1 MTDVAVDRTRYE
13 VPVEQLRWHCDPAL
27 FQFRCTDEVA
37 PLQEFI
43 GQERALRA
51 LEFGLAVERPGYN
64 IFVTGLTG
72 TGKASAIQTY
82 VRKAVEARKAEARR
96 HLPHDWCYVYSFT
109 DPDRPQYLQ
118 LPQGQGKALKAQL
131 QELQSALRA
140 QLAKVFGSDEY
151 RAQAKAI
158 AEEGQTRS
166 RDLFRQ
172 LEEEAQRA
180 GFFIQMS
187 PTGLVILPLLQD
199 RPMQPQEFMALES
212 AERQA
217 IEDRQ
222 AQFMPR
228 VEQAM
233 ERVHAIERETGERVR
248 ALEQTAAEN
257 TMRPLFEVLVARYQ
271 EFPPVQRYL
280 EGLRG
285 FTREQVGWFLRD
297 GKEQESSGQPPAP
310 PRRDQDPGIA
320 FQVNVLV
327 DNSPVE
333 GPPIVI
339 EHHPTWSALFG
350 KIERKAFMGT
360 YVSDHSMLKAGALH
374 LANGGY
380 LILNARDVLLSPG
393 TWEGLKRVLRTRT
406 VRIEDPTE
414 ALGLVVPQGLQP
426 ESIPLDV
433 TVIMTG
439 DQMLYQL
446 LSRAEEE
453 FWEVFRVKA
462 DFDSQI
468 ERTPENLHS
477 YAAFICG
484 VCDDEQLLHFDP
496 SGVARVAEHG
506 ARQVADQRKLSS
518 RFGQIKELLVEAEY
532 WARRTG
538 HGLVTGEDVQKAIEE
553 KVFRSS
559 LMADRIRQLI
569 TEGTLMV
576 DVAGAVVGQ
585 VNGLAVYDLGDISFG
600 RPSRITART
609 FMGRRGVINIERES
623 QLSGRIHDKGVLILS
638 GYLGWKFAQDRP
650 LTLSASVCFEQS
662 YEGVEGDSASSTELY
677 AILSSLSGRPI
688 RQGIAVTGSV
698 NQKGEIQPI
707 GGANQKIEGFF
718 DVCRAKGLTGE
729 QGVIVP
735 HQNLQNL
742 MLRED
747 VVEAVRGGQF
757 CVYAVQTVDE
767 GIEILTGVPAGE
779 RGPDGT
785 YPEGTVSCL
794 VDRRLGELA
803 QGIKGFSAEPSE
815 AT

>member
-1 MTDVAVDRTRYE
+1 MSDLTVDQSHYALAA
-13 VPVEQLRWHCDPAL
+13 EQLRWRCDPSL
-27 FQFRCTDEVA
+27 FRFRCTDEVA

-51 LEFGLAVERPGYN
+51 LEFGLAVGRPGYN

-82 VRKAVEARKAEARR
+82 VRKAIEARKAEERR
-96 HLPHDWCYVYSFT
+96 HQPHDWCYLYSFT
-109 DPDRPQYLQ
+109 DPDQPHYLQ
-118 LPQGQGKALKAQL
+118 LPQGEGKTLKTRL
-131 QELQSALRA
+131 QELQAALRT

-151 RAQAKAI
+151 RQQVKAMV
-158 AEEGQTRS
+158 EEGQGRS
-166 RDLFRQ
+166 RDLFRH
-172 LEEEAQRA
+172 LEEAAQRA
-180 GFFIQMS
+180 GFFIQTS
-187 PTGLVILPLLQD
+187 PTGLAILPILQD
-199 RPMQPQEFMALES
+199 RPMQPQEFLALEPG
-212 AERQA
+212 ERQA

-222 AQFMPR
+222 AQFMPQ

-233 ERVHAIERETGERVR
+233 ERVHAIERETSERVR
-248 ALEQTAAEN
+248 ALEQTATEN
-257 TMRPLFEVLVARYQ
+257 TVRPLFETLLGRYQ
-271 EFPPVQRYL
+271 GFPEVQQYL
-280 EGLRG
+280 EGLRA
-285 FTREQVGWFLRD
+285 FTREHVGWFLRD
-297 GKEQESSGQPPAP
+297 EKEQETAGPPAP
-310 PRRDQDPGIA
+310 PPRRNHDPGIA

-327 DNSPVE
+327 DNSGAE

-393 TWEGLKRVLRTRT
+393 TWEGLKRALRTHT

-439 DQMLYQL
+439 DEALYQL
-446 LSRAEEE
+446 LSRHEEE

-468 ERTPENLHS
+468 ERTPEHLQS

-484 VCDDEQLLHFDP
+484 VCNDEQLRHFEP
-496 SGVARVAEHG
+496 SGVARVAEFG

-518 RFGQIKELLVEAEY
+518 RFGQIKELLVEADF
-532 WARRTG
+532 WARRQG
-538 HGLVTGEDVQKAIEE
+538 RALVAGDDVQKAIEE
-553 KVFRSS
+553 KIFRSS
-559 LMADRIRQLI
+559 LIADRMRELI
-569 TEGTLMV
+569 TEGTFMV
-576 DVAGAVVGQ
+576 DVEGAVVGQ
-585 VNGLAVYDLGDISFG
+585 VNGLAVYELGDISFG

-623 QLSGRIHDKGVLILS
+623 QLSGRIHDKGVMILS
-638 GYLGWKFAQDRP
+638 GYLGWRFAQDRP

-677 AILSSLSGRPI
+677 AILSSLSGLPI

-735 HQNLQNL
+735 HQNVQNL

-747 VVEAVRGGQF
+747 VVEAVQAGQF
-757 CVYAVQTVDE
+757 HV
-767 GIEILTGVPAGE
+767 
-779 RGPDGT
+779 
-785 YPEGTVSCL
+785 
-794 VDRRLGELA
+794 
-803 QGIKGFSAEPSE
+803 
-815 AT
+815 

>member
-1 MTDVAVDRTRYE
+1 MTARAAEPSHRALSA
-13 VPVEQLRWHCDPAL
+13 EQLRWRCDPAL
-27 FQFRCTDEVA
+27 FGFRCTDEVA

-51 LEFGLAVERPGYN
+51 LEFGLAVGRPGYN

-82 VRKAVEARKAEARR
+82 VRKAIDARMAEARR
-96 HLPHDWCYVYSFT
+96 HEPRDWCYVYSFT

-118 LPQGQGKALKAQL
+118 LPQGQGKALKAQIL
-131 QELQSALRA
+131 ELQTALRA

-158 AEEGQTRS
+158 VEEGQGRS

-180 GFFIQMS
+180 GFFLQTS
-187 PTGLVILPLLQD
+187 PTGLVILPILQD
-199 RPMQPQEFMALES
+199 RPMQPQEFLALEP

-222 AQFMPR
+222 AQFMPQ
-228 VEQAM
+228 VERAM
-233 ERVHAIERETGERVR
+233 ERVHAIERETSERVH

-257 TMRPLFEVLVARYQ
+257 TVRPLFDALLATYR
-271 EFPPVQRYL
+271 EFPSVQRYL

-285 FTREQVGWFLRD
+285 FTREHVGWFLREE
-297 GKEQESSGQPPAP
+297 KEQETGGPPPPP
-310 PRRDQDPGIA
+310 PRRDHDPGIA
-320 FQVNVLV
+320 FHVNVLV
-327 DNSPVE
+327 DNSGTE

-374 LANGGY
+374 LANGGF
-380 LILNARDVLLSPG
+380 LILNARDVLLVPG

-414 ALGLVVPQGLQP
+414 ALGLVVPQGMQP

-439 DQMLYQL
+439 DEVLYQL
-446 LSRAEEE
+446 LSRHEEE

-468 ERTPENLHS
+468 ERTPENLQS

-484 VCDDEQLLHFDP
+484 VCNEEQLLHFNP
-496 SGVARVAEHG
+496 SGVARVAEFG

-518 RFGQIKELLVEAEY
+518 RFGQIKELLVEADY
-532 WARRTG
+532 WARRHG
-538 HGLVTGEDVQKAIEE
+538 HGLVAGDDVQQAIAENI
-553 KVFRSS
+553 FRSS
-559 LMADRIRQLI
+559 LVADRIRELI
-569 TEGTLMV
+569 TDGTFMV
-576 DVAGAVVGQ
+576 DVEGAVVGQ
-585 VNGLAVYDLGDISFG
+585 VNGLAVYELGDISFG

-638 GYLGWKFAQDRP
+638 GYLGSRFAQDRP

-677 AILSSLSGRPI
+677 AILSSLSGLPI

-735 HQNLQNL
+735 HQNVRNL

-747 VVEAVRGGQF
+747 VVEAVQAGQF
-757 CVYAVQTVDE
+757 HIYAARSIDE
-767 GIEILTGVPAGE
+767 GIEILTGQPAGAC
-779 RGPDGT
+779 GADGA
-785 YPEGTVSCL
+785 YPEGTVNAL
-794 VDRRLGELA
+794 VDERLNELA
-803 QGIKGFSAEPSE
+803 QGMKGFGAESP
-815 AT
+815 T